1 MDQLKSLIEQTAAN
15 PSALVTSVLVFAV
28 IGVFINMLLKF
39 FIALSD
45 QLEANITE
53 SGHDSGFGLGLMR
66 YYEERPF
73 MSPEQ
78 RNRPLPELPRCTS
91 PEIQAIAKAEIV
103 RLFGRAA

>member
-1 MDQLKSLIEQTAAN
+1 MAVESGDLGHGRSVEQGDRLN
-15 PSALVTSVLVFAV
+15 
-28 IGVFINMLLKF
+28 G
-39 FIALSD
+39 
-45 QLEANITE
+45 TE
-53 SGHDSGFGLGLMR
+53 SGHDSGFGLGLRR

-73 MSPEQ
+73 MSPKQ